1 MRCRLP
7 GTVIVSIV
15 VSLLAIGPPEGH
27 ASSHREAPLITEMPK
42 VDGTDF
48 YMFRSYEPG
57 REGFVTLVANYL
69 PLQDPY
75 GGPNYFTLD
84 DDAFYDIRIDNT
96 GDGEEDLTFRFRVTT
111 VLRGFELE
119 VDGMAVPVPL
129 VNIAPVV
136 GGIGRNALNRV
147 QSYTVRLVRGPA
159 DGPSDQVEFL
169 ARVGDAPSQHRFVK
183 PEDNIGNKTFPAY
196 GDYARQ
202 FIYDVEVPGCDQG
215 RVFLGQREDPF
226 VANLGEI
233 FDLVNFDPLA
243 ARDSQTDD
251 LRDQN
256 VTAVA
261 LEVPI
266 DCLTADGPVIG
277 GWTTASLPGTRNLV
291 EEPTFESPTM
301 ENGGFVQVSRL
312 GNPLVNEVVI
322 GLPDKDRFNASSP
335 SGDGQFARYVTNPTL
350 PELLQV
356 LFPVTAPDVFPR
368 QDLVATFVT
377 GIPGV
382 NELGFG
388 EMLRLNTDVPPT
400 DRSAQSSLGLLAGDE
415 AGFPNG
421 RRPGDD
427 VVDIELRVL
436 MGVLCHAFPG
446 TFGCEPEDAPSGDLP
461 FTDGAFVDATFF
473 AESFPYLRTP
483 IPGSPSE
490 AIPDGE

>member
-7 GTVIVSIV
+7 VTAIVSSL
-15 VSLLAIGPPEGH
+15 VSLLAMCPSAGH
-27 ASSHREAPLITEMPK
+27 ASSHREAPFITEMPK

-57 REGFVTLVANYL
+57 REDFVTLIANYI

-75 GGPNYFTLD
+75 GGPNYFRPD
-84 DDAFYDIRIDNT
+84 EEAFYDIRIDNT
-96 GDGEEDLTFRFRVTT
+96 GDGQEDLTFRFKVSTI
-111 VLRGFELE
+111 LRGFELP
-119 VDGMAVPVPL
+119 VNGMSIPVPVI
-129 VNIAPVV
+129 NIAPVTNGV
-136 GGIGRNALNRV
+136 GRNALNRL
-147 QSYTVRLVRGPA
+147 QTYTVRLVRGPA
-159 DGPSDQVEFL
+159 DEPSDSVEFL
-169 ARVGDAPSQHRFVK
+169 RNADGGPISQRFVK
-183 PEDNIGNKTFPAY
+183 PEDNIGNKTFPDY
-196 GDYARQ
+196 PTYARQ
-202 FIYDVEVPGCDQG
+202 FIYDVEIPDCGPG
-215 RVFLGQREDPF
+215 RVFVGQREDPF
-226 VANLGEI
+226 VVNLGEL

-243 ARDSQTDD
+243 PRDSQTDD
-251 LRDQN
+251 LEDQN
-256 VTAVA
+256 VTAFA
-261 LEVPI
+261 LEVPLA
-266 DCLTADGPVIG
+266 CLTGDGPVVAA
-277 GWTTASLPGTRNLV
+277 WTTAQVPRTRTLLD
-291 EEPTFESPTM
+291 EPTFDGATM
-301 ENGGFVQVSRL
+301 ESGDFVQVSRL

-322 GLPDKDRFNASSP
+322 GLPDKNAFNASSP
-335 SGDGQFARYVTNPTL
+335 AGDARFARYVTHPTL
-350 PELLQV
+350 PELIQV
-356 LFPVTAPDVFPR
+356 LFPVTAPNFFPR

-400 DRSAQSSLGLLAGDE
+400 SRQEQSSLGLLDGDQ

-446 TFGCEPEDAPSGDLP
+446 TFGCGPEDAPSGDLP

-473 AESFPYLRTP
+473 ADSFPYLRTP

-490 AIPDGE
+490 PIPNDE